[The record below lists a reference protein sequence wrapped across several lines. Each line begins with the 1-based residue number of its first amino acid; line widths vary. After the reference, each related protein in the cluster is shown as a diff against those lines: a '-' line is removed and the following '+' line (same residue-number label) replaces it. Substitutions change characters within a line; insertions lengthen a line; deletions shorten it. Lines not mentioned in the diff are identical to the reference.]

1 MPLKLEPPIQKQ
13 NPPLSPAADSAVHN
27 EVKRY
32 AYVRWLLRVL
42 GLSIGIN
49 YVCLLVLLIAG
60 LVAGQK
66 PVLQLN
72 AAPSLKADAEDSFG
86 KKTEVNIDD
95 LLLYVN
101 TVLPLM
107 HRLDD
112 RGAPDLPLLKGL
124 VSPSVFE
131 KADQEAKRST
141 PLAKKN
147 FVIQNLVVTRLTDV
161 VTDNDR
167 GRLSAYVHGYLV
179 IVVQSTNKPVILPYR
194 AEILLEMSPPSR
206 LNRFPFVL
214 IRRDWRMDKAAL
226 DWDESR
232 SKSSLSTAKA
242 TPSR

>member
-1 MPLKLEPPIQKQ
+1 M
-13 NPPLSPAADSAVHN
+13 HN

-42 GLSIGIN
+42 ALSIGIN
-49 YVCLLVLLIAG
+49 YACLLVLLIAG
-60 LVAGQK
+60 IISGQK
-66 PVLQLN
+66 PAMQLN
-72 AAPSLKADAEDSFG
+72 AAPSLKAESEEFFG

-112 RGAPDLPLLKGL
+112 RGAPDLPLLRGL
-124 VSPSVFE
+124 VAPAVFE

-147 FVIQNLVVTRLTDV
+147 FVIQNLVVTRVTDV

-167 GRLSAYVHGYLV
+167 GRLSAYVQGYLV
-179 IVVQSTNKPVILPYR
+179 IVVQSTNKPVVLPYR

-214 IRRDWRMDKAAL
+214 IRRDWRIDKAAL

-232 SKSSLSTAKA
+232 GQSSLTATKA
-242 TPSR
+242 APSK